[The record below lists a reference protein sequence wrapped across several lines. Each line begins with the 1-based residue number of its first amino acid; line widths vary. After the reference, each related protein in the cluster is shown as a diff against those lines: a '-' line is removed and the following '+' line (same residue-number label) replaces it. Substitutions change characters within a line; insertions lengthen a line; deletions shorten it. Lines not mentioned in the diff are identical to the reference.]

1 YNINFGN
8 NVIPKYSFNAKEL
21 DEETGMYYYEARYYA
36 PPTFTSR
43 DPLFEKY
50 FWISPYSYCA
60 NNPIKYM
67 DPSGCTIVIIG
78 EDGTETTY
86 EPGMTYEGNDEFTQ
100 KAITVL
106 NDGYSN
112 SATAERMIGELC
124 GPEYLYKIESGVES
138 DYTPSNQSVIQKYG
152 SDEVFYEKGGGVIK
166 WNTSGMGTFEQD
178 PQGGPSILKKR
189 PSISLYHELGHA
201 WDNMAGLMAGDSMK
215 FQDLEVNEWTAT
227 RTENMIRQELG
238 IPLRTWYYK
247 SKSGGPMFPRLLD
260 RNGNYKYTQYQH

>member
-1 YNINFGN
+1 MGF
-8 NVIPKYSFNAKEL
+8 VYSQ
-21 DEETGMYYYEARYYA
+21 GRAR
-36 PPTFTSR
+36 
-43 DPLFEKY
+43 
-50 FWISPYSYCA
+50 
-60 NNPIKYM
+60 
-67 DPSGCTIVIIG
+67 
-78 EDGTETTY
+78 DG
-86 EPGMTYEGNDEFTQ
+86 
-100 KAITVL
+100 
-106 NDGYSN
+106 
-112 SATAERMIGELC
+112 
-124 GPEYLYKIESGVES
+124 KIF
-138 DYTPSNQSVIQKYG
+138 
-152 SDEVFYEKGGGVIK
+152 FYEKGGGVIK